1 MSNME
6 EKVISI
12 IAEQLGLD
20 PSEVSLD
27 SNFTEDLG
35 ADSLD
40 LVDLIMKLED
50 EFNVKI
56 EDEVAAQ
63 LKTVRDAIEF
73 IKKLTS
79 EG

>member
-1 MSNME
+1 MKKME
-6 EKVISI
+6 EKVINI

-20 PSEVSLD
+20 PAEVKRD

-50 EFNVKI
+50 EFDVKI
-56 EDEVAAQ
+56 EDEVASQ
-63 LKTVRDAIEF
+63 LKTVGDAIEF

>member
-1 MSNME
+1 ME

-20 PSEVSLD
+20 PDEIKHD

-50 EFNVKI
+50 EFDVKI
-56 EDEVAAQ
+56 EDDVASQ
-63 LKTVRDAIEF
+63 LKTVGDAIEF
-73 IKKLTS
+73 VKKLTS

>member
-1 MSNME
+1 ME
-6 EKVISI
+6 EKVINI

-20 PSEVSLD
+20 PAEVKRD

-50 EFNVKI
+50 EFDVKI
-56 EDEVAAQ
+56 EDEVASQ
-63 LKTVRDAIEF
+63 LKTVGDAIEF

>member
-1 MSNME
+1 ME